1 MYSNELICDI
11 LEYINSNINKEITID
26 ELSTMFFF
34 NKTYIMKRFKRE
46 IGITIHSY
54 INSIRVYNSLLDFK
68 SDNYILSIAL
78 KHGFNSLEYFSE
90 TFKKIMGVSPQIY
103 KKFIFIS
110 SNISIKDDTTIRNSI
125 AKLQSIKDNTTKYLN
140 NRKPKEVPVKKL
152 FLSH

>member
-1 MYSNELICDI
+1 MYSNQLVCDI
-11 LEYINSNINKEITID
+11 LEYVNSNINKEITID

-54 INSIRVYNSLLDFK
+54 INYIRVYNSLLDFK
-68 SDNYILSIAL
+68 FDNYILYIAL

-103 KKFIFIS
+103 KKFIFIT

-125 AKLQSIKDNTTKYLN
+125 AKLQNIKDNTTRYLN
-140 NRKPKEVPVKKL
+140 NRKPKETPVKKL
-152 FLSH
+152 FLPH

>member
-1 MYSNELICDI
+1 MYSNQLVCDI
-11 LEYINSNINKEITID
+11 LEYVNSNINKEITID

-54 INSIRVYNSLLDFK
+54 INYIRVYNSLLDFK
-68 SDNYILSIAL
+68 FDNYILSIAL

-103 KKFIFIS
+103 KKFIFIT

-125 AKLQSIKDNTTKYLN
+125 AKLQNIKDNTTRYLN
-140 NRKPKEVPVKKL
+140 NRKPKETPVKKL
-152 FLSH
+152 FLPH